1 MSIVKK
7 TIGFFKATYHLFIAA
22 GKGFMEDRVMKLSAA
37 LAYYTIFSL
46 APLIVIV
53 ISAASILLGDRLAI
67 NPNDELFGPSGEI
80 TQMIGG
86 EAAAQLRSFVSNA
99 NYSGKSTLGLI
110 IGITTLIIGA
120 TAIFIEI
127 QDSINL
133 IWKVKAVPKKGWK
146 KLITNRLLSFSL
158 IASLGFLLLVSL
170 VINSI
175 VVGIGNK
182 LTGYAAQV
190 GIEEVS
196 QLLVV
201 ILTNALTL
209 TVVAAI
215 FTIIFKVLP
224 DVNLKWKPAIVGALF
239 TAVLFSVGKYAI
251 GIYIEKGNPGSA
263 FGAASSIIV
272 ILLWIYYTSIILYFG
287 AEFTQAYAE
296 KYGKAITPSKYA
308 VHTKIVVVEENV
320 QSLPPQHPEDTVAI
334 GDTDEE
340 ELTEKDKRA

>member
-1 MSIVKK
+1 MTNILKK
-7 TIGFFKATYHLFIAA
+7 IKNFALQVYHLFIAA

-46 APLIVIV
+46 TPLIIII
-53 ISAASILLGDRLAI
+53 ISAATIFLND
-67 NPNDELFGPSGEI
+67 NMDPNTKLFGEI
-80 TQMIGG
+80 SEMIGKD
-86 EAAAQLRSFVSNA
+86 AANQLRSFVDAA
-99 NYSGKSTLGLI
+99 NLSGKSTFGLI
-110 IGITTLIIGA
+110 IGIVTLIIGS

-146 KLITNRLLSFSL
+146 KLLTNRLLSFSL

-170 VINSI
+170 VVNSV

-182 LTGYAAQV
+182 LELYSSRI

-196 QLLVV
+196 GIFMLIV
-201 ILTNALTL
+201 TNVLTL
-209 TVVAAI
+209 AVVTAI
-215 FTIIFKVLP
+215 FAIIFKVLP
-224 DVNLKWKPAIVGALF
+224 DVILKWKPALVGALF
-239 TAVLFSVGKYAI
+239 TALLFSLGKYAI

-272 ILLWIYYTSIILYFG
+272 ILVWIYYTAIILYFG

-296 KYGKAITPSKYA
+296 KYENGISPSKYA
-308 VHTKIVVVEENV
+308 VHLKTIIVEKKVDV
-320 QSLPPQHPEDTVAI
+320 LPPQHPEETINARDS
-334 GDTDEE
+334 
-340 ELTEKDKRA
+340 

>member
-1 MSIVKK
+1 MTNILKK
-7 TIGFFKATYHLFIAA
+7 IKNFALQVYHLFIAA

-46 APLIVIV
+46 TPLIIII
-53 ISAASILLGDRLAI
+53 ISAATIFLGDNLD
-67 NPNDELFGPSGEI
+67 PNTKLFGEI
-80 TQMIGG
+80 SEMIGKD
-86 EAAAQLRSFVSNA
+86 AANQLKGFVDAA
-99 NYSGKSTLGLI
+99 NLSGKSTFGLI
-110 IGITTLIIGA
+110 IGIVTLIIGS

-146 KLITNRLLSFSL
+146 KLLTNRLLSFSL

-170 VINSI
+170 VVNSV

-182 LTGYAAQV
+182 LELYSSRI

-196 QLLVV
+196 GIFMLIV
-201 ILTNALTL
+201 TNALTL
-209 TVVAAI
+209 AVVTAI
-215 FTIIFKVLP
+215 FAIIFKVLP
-224 DVNLKWKPAIVGALF
+224 DVILKWKPALVGALF
-239 TAVLFSVGKYAI
+239 TALLFSLGKYAI

-272 ILLWIYYTSIILYFG
+272 ILVWIYYTAIILYFG

-296 KYGKAITPSKYA
+296 KYENGISPSKYA
-308 VHTKIVVVEENV
+308 VHLKTIIVEKKVDV
-320 QSLPPQHPEDTVAI
+320 LPPQHPEETVNAQ
-334 GDTDEE
+334 DS
-340 ELTEKDKRA
+340 

>member
-1 MSIVKK
+1 MKAVHKVKHFL
-7 TIGFFKATYHLFIAA
+7 IALYQLFIAA

-46 APLIVIV
+46 TPLIIII
-53 ISAASILLGDRLAI
+53 ISAASIFFKDKLNAGT
-67 NPNDELFGPSGEI
+67 ELFTQISGMVGPD
-80 TQMIGG
+80 
-86 EAAAQLRSFVSNA
+86 AAKQLQGFVENA
-99 NYSGKSTLGLI
+99 NLTGKSTIGLI
-110 IGITTLIIGA
+110 IGVTTLIVGA

-146 KLITNRLLSFSL
+146 KMITNRLLSFSL
-158 IASLGFLLLVSL
+158 IVSMGFLLLVSL

-175 VVGIGNK
+175 VVSLGSK
-182 LTGYAAQV
+182 LGYLLTKTEIDEVIPVASDTMTLIIYVLNNVITLAAV
-190 GIEEVS
+190 TAV
-196 QLLVV
+196 
-201 ILTNALTL
+201 
-209 TVVAAI
+209 

-224 DVNLKWKPAIVGALF
+224 DVDLRWKSAILGALF
-239 TAVLFSVGKYAI
+239 TAVLFSLGKYLI

-296 KYGKAITPSKYA
+296 KYDNGIRPSKYA
-308 VHTKIVVVEENV
+308 VHTKITIVEQKV
-320 QSLPPQHPEDTVAI
+320 DVLPPQHPENTKKTTPA
-334 GDTDEE
+334 EP
-340 ELTEKDKRA
+340 A